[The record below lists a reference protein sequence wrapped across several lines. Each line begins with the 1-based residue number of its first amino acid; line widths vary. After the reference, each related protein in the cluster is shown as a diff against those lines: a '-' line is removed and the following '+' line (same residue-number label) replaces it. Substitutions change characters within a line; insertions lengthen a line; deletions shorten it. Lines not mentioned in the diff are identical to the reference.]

1 MTDASRRTAEHLREL
16 TAPPAVGDPLGRVLA
31 RAARQEGRRR
41 WTTVAAAVAATA
53 LVATSAQVALDSPPQ
68 PTADS
73 NVVPW
78 RLQLAG
84 PESFPALRDKGE
96 PGLASCTA
104 SQMSVLAGEAV
115 TAAGDGAATQAGSV
129 TVPVTITN
137 EGQRCQLPAEAD
149 VVVVDGSGSP
159 LEGAASVGR
168 GGVAYTPPP
177 ALEAGAS
184 ASTTVGWSSWCGPDV
199 GDWSV
204 SVRLEGTPT
213 VATVPGQAAPPPC
226 GPAGDGAVVGGGLW
240 QLLNEF
246 EQPLLDPRGA
256 LMATLTAPDR
266 ARLGETLRTVLRLE
280 NPSKGP
286 VRLDPCPSLGWAMDQ
301 NPSPG
306 LTATGAVFRLNCEDA
321 PEAVPAGGAV
331 SFALELP
338 LSPALSDGALAPGRW
353 SLQAGVVGNPAPV
366 SIEIEAGPPPPPG
379 DTVACTYVATARGP
393 GRVPGLP
400 AATGPRVP
408 AAAPQGQAVLRT
420 DRGEVVVEL
429 DTAASPCAV
438 RSFAHHVQGGYWEPQ
453 PCFGVAAETRFRNV
467 DCGSVDFFYGSRAG
481 YLLPAETT
489 TDMDYPAGTV
499 VLTSNDAWTN
509 SGTIRVLTAPAT
521 TYANNFTVLGRVV
534 EGLEVM
540 TATVAAGVRPG
551 TNQEPVLPLTIR
563 SITLR

>member
-1 MTDASRRTAEHLREL
+1 MTDASRSTAEHLREL
-16 TAPPAVGDPLGRVLA
+16 TTPPAVGDPLGRVLA
-31 RAARQEGRRR
+31 RAARQDGRRR
-41 WTTVAAAVAATA
+41 WTTVAAAVAATTLA
-53 LVATSAQVALDSPPQ
+53 ATGAQVALDTPPQ

-73 NVVPW
+73 DVVPW

-84 PESFPALRDKGE
+84 PESFPAFRETGE

-104 SQMSVLAGEAV
+104 NQMSVRADEAV
-115 TAAGDGAATQAGSV
+115 TATGDGAVIRAGTV

-149 VVVVDGSGSP
+149 GLVVDGSGAP
-159 LEGAASVGR
+159 LSAALSVR
-168 GGVAYTPPP
+168 GLPGYSSPP

-184 ASTTVGWSSWCGPDV
+184 ASTVVRWSSWCGPDV
-199 GDWSV
+199 GDWGV
-204 SVRLEGTPT
+204 SVRLAGATA
-213 VATVPGQAAPPPC
+213 VASVPGQAAPPPC
-226 GPAGDGAVVGGGLW
+226 TSSDDGAIVGGGLW

-246 EQPLLDPRGA
+246 GQPLRDPRGA
-256 LMATLTAPDR
+256 LRGTLTAPDR
-266 ARLGETLRTVLRLE
+266 ARLGDTLKMVLRLE

-286 VRLDPCPSLGWAMDQ
+286 VRLDPCPYLGWAMDQ

-338 LSPALSDGALAPGRW
+338 LSPALSDCALAPGRW
-353 SLQAGVVGNPAPV
+353 SLRAETVGNPTAV
-366 SIEIEAGPPPPPG
+366 SIDIEAGAPAPSG
-379 DTVACTYVATARGP
+379 ENVACTYVATARGP

-400 AATGPRVP
+400 AGTGPRVP
-408 AAAPQGQAVLRT
+408 AAAPQGQAVLST
-420 DRGEVVVEL
+420 DRGTVVVEL

-453 PCFGVAAETRFRNV
+453 PCYGVAAETRFRNV
-467 DCGSVDFFYGSRAG
+467 DCGSVDVFYGSRAG
-481 YLLPAETT
+481 YLFPAETT

-509 SGTIRVLTAPAT
+509 TGTIRVLTAPAT
-521 TYANNFTVLGRVV
+521 TYANNFTILGRVV